1 MRLSTY
7 SGGFGRPHG
16 SNDTLLFFKRIATAS
31 LTRSSLIPSYV
42 PFFLRLTMNL
52 LNTRTLQVQQALP
65 QTPPY
70 AALSG
75 FGDGTFTGSMI
86 PTPAQKQSA
95 CTAAH
100 RLGLEWVWL
109 QSLCV
114 DYSSSAEISE
124 CVNSLFGVFRDS
136 AVCLVYL
143 EDVLFEAREP
153 VASEIAGKLLRTS
166 RWLQRIWTLP
176 ELIAS
181 KEVLFFDRNWRQIGT
196 KQLLLHEIS
205 AATRIDRLVL
215 EDSEYLSDFSVA
227 RKMSW
232 ASACS
237 YDRVEDL
244 AYALIGLFGISMMV
258 MYGEGPRAFLRLQ
271 EEILNITDD
280 ASLFCWQAGPDE
292 AHEYRGLFAHSPAEF
307 SHFASIPPIAP
318 LRIHGDLQLT
328 SEGVVIKDVSVR
340 HGFGSDIVLPLYS
353 RDGRARY
360 GMCLAFW
367 KGQYVKPYLGFT
379 GLDGVSSQTV
389 GRICII
395 RDVDIRMSQKIAT
408 EPLQAGSRRPS
419 ASKWCNEIHGR
430 RQRDARGYHFRS
442 HITALSLCMDYKL
455 PSGEPHYFTW
465 NHVLTQQFGLL
476 SQDRLAGSACCQISS
491 SSSNMT

>member
-1 MRLSTY
+1 M
-7 SGGFGRPHG
+7 
-16 SNDTLLFFKRIATAS
+16 K
-31 LTRSSLIPSYV
+31 
-42 PFFLRLTMNL
+42 L

-65 QTPPY
+65 QTPHY
-70 AALSG
+70 ATLSG
-75 FGDGTFTGSMI
+75 LWDGTSTRSII
-86 PTPAQKQSA
+86 PTLAQKQSA
-95 CTAAH
+95 CATAL

-109 QSLCV
+109 QSLCI

-124 CVNSLFGVFRDS
+124 CMNSLFGTLRES

-143 EDVLFEAREP
+143 EDVLLQAGAP
-153 VASEIAGKLLRTS
+153 AASEVAGKLLRTS

-181 KEVLFFDRNWRQIGT
+181 KDIIFFDRNWRQIGT
-196 KQLLLHEIS
+196 KQLLLHELS

-215 EDSEYLSDFSVA
+215 EDSESLSDFSVG

-237 YDRVEDL
+237 YDREEDL
-244 AYALIGLFGISMMV
+244 AYALIGLFGISMMIL
-258 MYGEGPRAFLRLQ
+258 YGEGHRAFFRLQ
-271 EEILNITDD
+271 EEILKITDD
-280 ASLFCWQAGPDE
+280 ASLFCWQAGPDA
-292 AHEYRGLFAHSPAEF
+292 AHAYRGLFAHFPAEF

-379 GLDGVSSQTV
+379 GLDGDSTQTV

-395 RDVDIRMSQKIAT
+395 RDVNIRTSRKIAI
-408 EPLQAGSRRPS
+408 EPPQAEFQRPS
-419 ASKWCNEIHGR
+419 ASKWHNEINGR
-430 RQRDARGYHFRS
+430 RQCDARGYHSRS
-442 HITALSLCMDYKL
+442 RLTTFSLSTDYDP
-455 PSGEPHYFTW
+455 PSEESHHHLTW
-465 NHVLTQQFGLL
+465 NHVLTQQFDFL
-476 SQDRLAGSACCQISS
+476 SQDRVAGSACCWISS
-491 SSSNMT
+491 ASSNMTYKSGDLSSFGNSSNYMTRDHVTP